1 MPTNLDLP
9 PLTPSLD
16 VGGPL
21 RYVCI
26 VQGLLIEHLD
36 NLMRPINANLKF
48 VETSDVGQILSDK
61 P

>member
-1 MPTNLDLP
+1 M
-9 PLTPSLD
+9 
-16 VGGPL
+16 
-21 RYVCI
+21 CI

-36 NLMRPINANLKF
+36 NSMWPINANLKF